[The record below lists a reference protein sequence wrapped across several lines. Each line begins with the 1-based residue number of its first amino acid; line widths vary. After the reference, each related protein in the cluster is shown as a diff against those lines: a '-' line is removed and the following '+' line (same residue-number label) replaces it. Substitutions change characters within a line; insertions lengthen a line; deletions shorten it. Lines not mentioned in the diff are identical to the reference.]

1 MSPRH
6 LPNGLITMK
15 KFLALCG
22 SALAS
27 AVTFAADSAI
37 VDTATI
43 DTAMTQIKTDLTTW
57 VTAALP
63 IVLGIAGAF
72 MVFWL
77 GKIVI
82 RVIKSFGNSA
92 K

>member
-1 MSPRH
+1 
-6 LPNGLITMK
+6 MK

-27 AVTFAADSAI
+27 AVTFAEGPAGSSL
-37 VDTATI
+37 VDTTAVN
-43 DTAMTQIKTDLTTW
+43 TAMTQIKTDLTTW

-72 MVFWL
+72 LVFWL

>member
-1 MSPRH
+1 
-6 LPNGLITMK
+6 MK

-27 AVTFAADSAI
+27 AATFAEGGNAL
-37 VDTATI
+37 VDVTAVN
-43 DTAMTQIKTDLTTW
+43 TAMTQIKTDLTTW

-72 MVFWL
+72 LVFWL

>member
-1 MSPRH
+1 
-6 LPNGLITMK
+6 MK

-27 AVTFAADSAI
+27 AVTFAEGAGGSAL
-37 VDTATI
+37 VDTTAVN
-43 DTAMTQIKTDLTTW
+43 TAMTQIKTDLTTW

-72 MVFWL
+72 LVFWL

>member
-1 MSPRH
+1 
-6 LPNGLITMK
+6 MK

-27 AVTFAADSAI
+27 AVTFAEGSAI
-37 VDTATI
+37 VDTTAVS
-43 DTAMTQIKTDLTTW
+43 TAMTQIKTDLTTW

-72 MVFWL
+72 LVFWL

>member
-1 MSPRH
+1 MVF
-6 LPNGLITMK
+6 NMK

-27 AVTFAADSAI
+27 AVTFAEGAGSAI
-37 VDTATI
+37 VDTTAVN
-43 DTAMTQIKTDLTTW
+43 TAMTQIKTDLTTW

-72 MVFWL
+72 LVFWL

>member
-1 MSPRH
+1 
-6 LPNGLITMK
+6 MK

-22 SALAS
+22 SALVS
-27 AVTFAADSAI
+27 AVTFAEGAAGSAI
-37 VDTATI
+37 VDTTAVN
-43 DTAMTQIKTDLTTW
+43 TAMTQIKSDLTTW

-72 MVFWL
+72 LVFWL